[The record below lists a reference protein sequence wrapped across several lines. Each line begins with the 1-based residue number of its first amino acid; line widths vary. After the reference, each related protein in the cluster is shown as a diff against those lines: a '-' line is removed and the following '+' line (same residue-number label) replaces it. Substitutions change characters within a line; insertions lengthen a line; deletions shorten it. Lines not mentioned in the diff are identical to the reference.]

1 MNYWVCYLKTL
12 VRVEGVGG
20 VIIIVC
26 VGFLMMIA
34 IMYMSSI
41 KVWCVMWAEDELCHG
56 MVEVNSMR

>member
-1 MNYWVCYLKTL
+1 M
-12 VRVEGVGG
+12 GG

-34 IMYMSSI
+34 IMYMRSI
-41 KVWCVMWAEDELCHG
+41 KVWFVMWAEDELCHG